1 MDSIMSHIQ
10 IKRTLFFHSFSYL
23 TVSLYRQGF
32 AQESIRTMI
41 FLQIGYCSGFRTFNM
56 TVSPLTIITAGMSY
70 SRPRNVDIKT
80 KIQRIFTLAIHT
92 AEVSFSYMN
101 RLISS
106 LLQNF
111 RHGRNI
117 LRQPFPIPIRRPE
130 RSTVITFRINP
141 VRSAMSCCVLPRQ
154 Q

>member
-1 MDSIMSHIQ
+1 
-10 IKRTLFFHSFSYL
+10 
-23 TVSLYRQGF
+23 
-32 AQESIRTMI
+32 
-41 FLQIGYCSGFRTFNM
+41 
-56 TVSPLTIITAGMSY
+56 MSY

-80 KIQRIFTLAIHT
+80 KIQRIFTFAIHT

-101 RLISS
+101 RLIPS

-154 Q
+154 HEALEGELTLCA